1 MRRSKMRSSIV
12 TVGTEI
18 LFGQIVNTNSAWL
31 SRELNDLGIDVMY
44 HFAVG
49 DNDQRLADI
58 LGDALDNTDLVI
70 TTGGLGPTEDD
81 LTKET
86 VSHVMHDELAVHAES
101 LAALEKI
108 ARVSGRKMTPNN
120 YKQAMMPTRAV
131 VFDNDAGSAPGFAL
145 SENGKTIVSLP
156 GPPRE
161 LTRMWKRCARPYL
174 SAFSDKTIYYRLV
187 RFFGIGESNL
197 ETMLLPLIDTQTDP
211 TIATYAKEGE
221 CSVRIASKRS
231 DASEAK
237 RAVDDI
243 LFKISEI
250 AGEYI
255 LSYDGRGINEEVGEY
270 LIENDITI
278 SACES
283 CTGGMFSNMCVSVPG
298 ISHVFDSG
306 FVTYTEKSKIKELGV
321 SPETL
326 DEFSAESPEVAR
338 EMAAGLA
345 ARTGTRI
352 AVSSTGVA
360 GPGSRNGREAGTM
373 FVGLAFDGNVTVRE
387 IATHRDDRE
396 WNRNYCCLVMFD
408 EIRRVLAIRPKI

>member
-1 MRRSKMRSSIV
+1 
-12 TVGTEI
+12 
-18 LFGQIVNTNSAWL
+18 
-31 SRELNDLGIDVMY
+31 
-44 HFAVG
+44 
-49 DNDQRLADI
+49 
-58 LGDALDNTDLVI
+58 
-70 TTGGLGPTEDD
+70 
-81 LTKET
+81 
-86 VSHVMHDELAVHAES
+86 MHDELAVHAES

-161 LTRMWKRCARPYL
+161 LTRMWKRCVRPYL

-211 TIATYAKEGE
+211 TIATYVKEGE
-221 CSVRIASKRS
+221 CSVRVASKRS

-255 LSYDGRGINEEVGEY
+255 LNYDGRGINKEVGE
-270 LIENDITI
+270 
-278 SACES
+278 
-283 CTGGMFSNMCVSVPG
+283 
-298 ISHVFDSG
+298 
-306 FVTYTEKSKIKELGV
+306 
-321 SPETL
+321 
-326 DEFSAESPEVAR
+326 
-338 EMAAGLA
+338 
-345 ARTGTRI
+345 
-352 AVSSTGVA
+352 
-360 GPGSRNGREAGTM
+360 
-373 FVGLAFDGNVTVRE
+373 
-387 IATHRDDRE
+387 
-396 WNRNYCCLVMFD
+396 
-408 EIRRVLAIRPKI
+408 